1 MTKEI
6 VKFSLK
12 EKWNINPYDF
22 WIPLHGKV
30 EENTCYFEVEDFE
43 NNIGYEKLTQIIK
56 EINTGNIY
64 SFNEAKEEEVYE
76 EIYFLQYTSSDIF
89 FTNENVE
96 WVIYQTH
103 EETISFA
110 GKELIDRI
118 KSLWKNWSEKINP
131 WDKI

>member
-1 MTKEI
+1 MTKDT

-12 EKWNINPYDF
+12 EKWNINAYDF

-64 SFNEAKEEEVYE
+64 SFNEAKEEKVYA
-76 EIYFLQYTSSDIF
+76 EIYFVQYTSPDIF

-118 KSLWKNWSEKINP
+118 KSLWKNWPEKINP
-131 WDKI
+131 WEKL

>member
-1 MTKEI
+1 MAKKSVEF
-6 VKFSLK
+6 KLK
-12 EKWNINPYDF
+12 ENWKINPSDF

-56 EINTGNIY
+56 EMNTGTIY
-64 SFNEAKEEEVYE
+64 SFNEACEERVDT
-76 EIYFLQYTSSDIF
+76 EIYFVQYALLDIF
-89 FTNENVE
+89 FTNENAE

-103 EETISFA
+103 ENTISFG

-118 KSLWKNWSEKINP
+118 KSLWKNWEEKINP
-131 WDKI
+131 WEKR